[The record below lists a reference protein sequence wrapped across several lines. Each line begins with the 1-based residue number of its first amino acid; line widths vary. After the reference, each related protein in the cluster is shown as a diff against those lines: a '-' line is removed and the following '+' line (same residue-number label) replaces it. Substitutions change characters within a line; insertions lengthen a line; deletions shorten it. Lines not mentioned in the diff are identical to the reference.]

1 MPRSSRSLLAVSLL
15 SPFTRTHADLGSQLY
30 QYSYQL
36 YQEDNDRIR
45 VESHYIRGSLS
56 LDDETD
62 FRFQWLSDAIS
73 GASPTGALPG
83 GLQPVYSEVDDLRIG
98 VMGAIA
104 RKFGDHRV
112 ELEVSR
118 SSEEDYL
125 SWGFALSDQWDLNE
139 KNTTLTY
146 GINYLNDSVSVPL
159 LGEKPKDSVD
169 LFMGINQTIDKN
181 TLASASLT
189 LGYNEGYLN
198 DPYKSVQRTDIVEIP
213 DGAGGTISLPVVNL
227 YRENRPDTRFRQVLQ
242 LGARHYFESA
252 HGALDGVYR
261 FSNDD
266 FGVRSHTF
274 QLEWRQAIGSK
285 LEVTPFIRYYTQT
298 AADFYMQTIDG
309 VPIDTPS
316 EDPDGSSPH
325 YSSDYRLSAFD
336 ALSGGVKLRYQFNE
350 NFAATAAYERYSM
363 NGKGGSDSAPDSAYI
378 DANMFTVGISAEF

>member
-1 MPRSSRSLLAVSLL
+1 M
-15 SPFTRTHADLGSQLY
+15 
-30 QYSYQL
+30 
-36 YQEDNDRIR
+36 
-45 VESHYIRGSLS
+45 
-56 LDDETD
+56 
-62 FRFQWLSDAIS
+62 
-73 GASPTGALPG
+73 
-83 GLQPVYSEVDDLRIG
+83 
-98 VMGAIA
+98 
-104 RKFGDHRV
+104 